1 MVLWYFKIYNDIPMS
16 TTWVFIGL
24 LAGRELAVYRM
35 FNKDKEVKV
44 IFPML
49 VGDFLKIMLGL
60 ALSVAVVSGVI
71 YFDSF

>member
-1 MVLWYFKIYNDIPMS
+1 MS

-24 LAGRELAVYRM
+24 LAGRELAVYRH
-35 FNKDKEVKV
+35 FNKDKEIKV

-60 ALSVAVVSGVI
+60 ALSVAVVSAVI

>member
-1 MVLWYFKIYNDIPMS
+1 MS

-24 LAGRELAVYRM
+24 LAGRELAVYRT
-35 FNKDKEVKV
+35 FNRDKEINV

-49 VGDFLKIMLGL
+49 VKDFLKIMLGL

-71 YFDSF
+71 YFDSM

>member
-1 MVLWYFKIYNDIPMS
+1 MLS
-16 TTWVFIGL
+16 WVVKRKNRVFVGL
-24 LAGRELAVYRM
+24 LAGRELAVYRL

-49 VGDFLKIMLGL
+49 AADFLKIMIGL

>member
-1 MVLWYFKIYNDIPMS
+1 LRHTRNSSVYEISDNDVPFVQSKLIAKRS
-16 TTWVFIGL
+16 L
-24 LAGRELAVYRM
+24 L
-35 FNKDKEVKV
+35 FKDKEVKV